1 MFFLRSKSI
10 IFSVGG
16 NRSEMVRERAGSSK
30 LTHKELKTQ
39 YPQFLITIESID
51 KHSVLG
57 ESTKGIILS
66 SIQD

>member
-30 LTHKELKTQ
+30 LTHNKELKTQ
-39 YPQFLITIESID
+39 YAQSLITIESID

-57 ESTKGIILS
+57 ESTK
-66 SIQD
+66 